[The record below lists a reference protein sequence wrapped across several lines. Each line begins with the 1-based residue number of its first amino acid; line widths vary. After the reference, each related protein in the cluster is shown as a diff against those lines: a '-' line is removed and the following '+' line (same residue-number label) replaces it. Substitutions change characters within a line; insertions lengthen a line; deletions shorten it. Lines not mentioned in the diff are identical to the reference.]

1 METMPLDAVAR
12 HVFGAQEK
20 RADLAHHALRKS
32 NDDFR
37 GRCVG
42 QLNLIKVVE
51 KLAIL
56 I

>member
-1 METMPLDAVAR
+1 MPLDAVAR

-32 NDDFR
+32 MTIF
-37 GRCVG
+37 GARCIG